1 MNMSGPILAN
11 STTAKQAPASPKKRA
26 AIYLRVSTEEQSE
39 GFSLPTQLETC
50 RTLAAQYD
58 YSVPMDYII
67 QDEKSGTT
75 LDRPGLRRLREL
87 VHARA
92 IAVVIVHDVDR
103 LSRTLGHQLLLSEE
117 LEQHGIQLLVHTHA
131 IDKSAEGLLFFQ
143 LRGAV
148 AEFERAKILER
159 LARGKKGRAQAGHT
173 EGGMVPLGY
182 RYVGGHKSG
191 HYEIDHEE
199 AALVERIFHMC
210 LSGMATQAIA
220 RLLSH
225 ERVPTQQDR
234 RGQRNKHLARCIWN
248 RSSIHKILRNETY
261 TGTMY
266 HNKTQRVAGRKDP
279 SRKTNRITR
288 DMSEW
293 VSVSVP
299 VIIAPEIFHAVQ
311 LQLQQNAAQATR
323 NRKHE
328 YLFLGGRLRCGRCGT
343 AMTGKVD
350 SSGTRRYRCA
360 RPRWQITEDDQPFC
374 TGSAKAETLE
384 TQVWEAVERVLRDP
398 NLIRAEI
405 ERQHGDIEARHA
417 AIARERQVITTALA
431 RCDRDQARW
440 DAAYEGEVIDL
451 ADFKMKKAEID
462 ARRASLDA
470 EHQRLN
476 QEAQAL
482 DHAHCDAAALAGYCA
497 QVQANLSALDMPN
510 KRKALEALDIRIHW
524 TPGEIPQIQGSI
536 TIPTE
541 QAIASLALQ

>member
-1 MNMSGPILAN
+1 MSARILLR
-11 STTAKQAPASPKKRA
+11 STVPGQVPASPQKLA

-50 RTLAAQYD
+50 RALATQHG
-58 YSVPMDYII
+58 YSVPLDYII

-75 LDRPGLRRLREL
+75 LDRPGLRRVREL
-87 VHARA
+87 VYARA
-92 IAVVIVHDVDR
+92 IAAVIVHDVDR

-117 LEQHGIQLLVHTHA
+117 FDQQGIRLLVHTHA
-131 IDKSAEGLLFFQ
+131 LDKSAEGLLFFQ
-143 LRGAV
+143 LRGAI

-182 RYVGGHKSG
+182 RYIGGHKSG
-191 HYEIDHEE
+191 HYEIDPEE
-199 AALVERIFHMC
+199 ATLVERIFLMC

-220 RLLSH
+220 RQLSQ

-234 RGQRNKHLARCIWN
+234 RGLRNKHLARCIWN

-279 SRKTNRITR
+279 SRKTNRIAK
-288 DMSEW
+288 DVGEW

-299 VIIAPEIFHAVQ
+299 VIIAPETFQAVQ
-311 LQLQQNAAQATR
+311 VQLQQNAVLATR
-323 NRKHE
+323 NRKYE

-343 AMTGKVD
+343 AMNGKVD

-360 RPRWQITEDDQPFC
+360 RPRWQISEHDLPFC
-374 TGSAKAETLE
+374 KGSIKAETLE
-384 TQVWEAVERVLRDP
+384 TQVWEAVERVLLDP
-398 NLIRAEI
+398 DLIRAEI
-405 ERQHGDIEARHA
+405 ERQHGDIEARHTA
-417 AIARERQVITTALA
+417 VARERQLITTALA

-440 DAAYEGEVIDL
+440 EQAYLGDALDLGE
-451 ADFKMKKAEID
+451 FKAKRAELD
-462 ARRASLDA
+462 ARRASLQA
-470 EHQRLN
+470 EHQRID

-482 DHAHCDAAALAGYCA
+482 NQAHCDATALASYCT
-497 QVQANLSALDMPN
+497 QVQANLDALDMPK
-510 KRKALEALDIRIHW
+510 KRKALQALDIRVHW
-524 TPGEIPQIQGSI
+524 TPGEPLQIGGSI
-536 TIPTE
+536 PV
-541 QAIASLALQ
+541 QAGRATASIALQ